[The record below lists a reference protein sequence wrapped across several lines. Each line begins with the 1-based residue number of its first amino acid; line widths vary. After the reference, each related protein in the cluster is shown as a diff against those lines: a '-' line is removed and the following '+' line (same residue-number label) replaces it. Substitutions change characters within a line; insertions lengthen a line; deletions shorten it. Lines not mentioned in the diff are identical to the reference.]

1 MDDLTIRRRVRE
13 MITTGELPCEDPAEL
28 WASHGDGKRCA
39 ACAEP
44 IGEREIEYEVTLT
57 SGRVILMHRPCR
69 QIWLQECEPGATLP
83 AQPAPST
90 P

>member
-1 MDDLTIRRRVRE
+1 MDEPRIRRRVRE

-44 IGEREIEYEVTLT
+44 IGVREIEYEVTLT
-57 SGRVILMHRPCR
+57 SGSVILMHRPCR
-69 QIWLQECEPGATLP
+69 QIWLEECAPGA
-83 AQPAPST
+83 ST
-90 P
+90 PPTEAPLTP